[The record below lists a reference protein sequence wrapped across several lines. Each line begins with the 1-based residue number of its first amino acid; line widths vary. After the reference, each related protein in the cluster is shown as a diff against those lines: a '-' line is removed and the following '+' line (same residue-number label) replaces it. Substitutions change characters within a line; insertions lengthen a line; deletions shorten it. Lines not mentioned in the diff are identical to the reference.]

1 MCLTHAQFFSYLDIL
16 FFFYF
21 IDSLG
26 ILATTSLSC
35 VGVSTLKSGLKK
47 INWVQLHTVYIFFAP
62 SSSPPP
68 KKTLCW
74 SVKSFLCSCRVPHP
88 IKVFPPRANRMSRKW
103 QRSLIFRYNTLWS
116 RSWGILLS
124 ILCHKKE
131 FGRRGISFVDKN
143 WVIQEL
149 FLIFIDTKMAVL
161 QGKVMP
167 KLFRKRSTP
176 AEGRDG
182 PWPDPSLL
190 LTRSK

>member
-1 MCLTHAQFFSYLDIL
+1 MNVSHTRAIL
-16 FFFYF
+16 FISRYSLFFYF

-124 ILCHKKE
+124 ILCHKKRIWE
-131 FGRRGISFVDKN
+131 EGNFICWWKLSYSRTFSYIYRHKN
-143 WVIQEL
+143 GCV
-149 FLIFIDTKMAVL
+149 
-161 QGKVMP
+161 
-167 KLFRKRSTP
+167 
-176 AEGRDG
+176 
-182 PWPDPSLL
+182 
-190 LTRSK
+190 TRESYA